1 MVYDGGSYDDGAGDD
16 GGGSD
21 GDNGQVVVMVRL
33 GMVIRW

>member
-1 MVYDGGSYDDGAGDD
+1 MVYDGGSYDD

-33 GMVIRW
+33 GMVIR